1 MHLQLVSQC
10 GSTSHCLSRSIP
22 EIHSHV
28 AGTLSNQ
35 PTNKLRPLPQCGSTY
50 ACLSRPR
57 ANQCCYVKAIA
68 PTSAGLCQGERTNQC
83 GVMSRRTH
91 QPVRGYVKANA
102 PTSAGL
108 CQDERTNQ
116 CGVMSRRTH
125 QPVRGYVKANAP
137 TSAGLCQGERAN
149 QCGYV
154 KANA

>member
-10 GSTSHCLSRSIP
+10 GSTSHCLSRSVP

-35 PTNKLRPLPQCGSTY
+35 QTNKLRPLPQCGSTY

-57 ANQCCYVKAIA
+57 ANQCSYVKAIA
-68 PTSAGLCQGERTNQC
+68 
-83 GVMSRRTH
+83 
-91 QPVRGYVKANA
+91 
-102 PTSAGL
+102 
-108 CQDERTNQ
+108 NQ

-137 TSAGLCQGERAN
+137 TSAGLCQGERTN
-149 QCGYV
+149 QCGVMSRRTRQPVGLCQGERAYQCGV
-154 KANA
+154 MSRRTRQPVRLCQGERLTG